1 MTLPNYTKHCIHCG
15 SQSVLVPALV
25 RWEPEHQY
33 WVIEDMPEGADTCTD
48 CGVNPTQIESRE
60 IYHNSKRRGEQ

>member
-1 MTLPNYTKHCIHCG
+1 
-15 SQSVLVPALV
+15 LV

-60 IYHNSKRRGEQ
+60 IYHNSKRGVK

>member
-1 MTLPNYTKHCIHCG
+1 MTLPTYTKHCIHCG

-25 RWEPEHQY
+25 RWEPEYQY

-60 IYHNSKRRGEQ
+60 IYHNSKRGVK